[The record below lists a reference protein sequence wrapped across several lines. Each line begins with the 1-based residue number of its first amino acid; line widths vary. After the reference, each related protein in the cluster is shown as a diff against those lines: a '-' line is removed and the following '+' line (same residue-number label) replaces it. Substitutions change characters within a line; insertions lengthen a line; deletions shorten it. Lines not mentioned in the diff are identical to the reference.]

1 MSTAIANF
9 SGATTGAAGRP
20 IEGTHATQSA
30 SPASAARRTYEKER
44 RNAVTIIDVLGEE
57 ILDPIEISSYVGLV
71 AIGFLTANILLGL
84 LLARHYNPVRN
95 WPHHRINTVKIH
107 NIIGWTALALSL
119 VHPALLLLPSRVQF
133 AVIDL
138 FYPVN
143 APKQPWINTL
153 GALAAYLLIIVL
165 VTSYFRFDI
174 GRHWWKRLHFTT
186 YALFPL
192 YAIHSIFTDPALRDR
207 SIDYL
212 DGEKVYVEL
221 CVLAVVMAIGAR
233 WKFRK
238 QGGQDVRNRRTR
250 HPRVPASAFTAAA
263 SSQPPSA
270 LP

>member
-1 MSTAIANF
+1 
-9 SGATTGAAGRP
+9 
-20 IEGTHATQSA
+20 
-30 SPASAARRTYEKER
+30 
-44 RNAVTIIDVLGEE
+44 VTEE
-57 ILDPIEISSYVGLV
+57 VSLDPIELSNYAGLA
-71 AIGFLTANILLGL
+71 AIGLLTANILLGL

-95 WPHHRINTVKIH
+95 WPHYRINTVKFH
-107 NIIGWTALALSL
+107 NLIGWTALVVSL

-133 AVIDL
+133 AVVDL

-153 GALAAYLLIIVL
+153 GAIAVYLLIVVL
-165 VTSYFRFDI
+165 VTSHYRFEI

-221 CVLAVVMAIGAR
+221 CVLAVVLAIGAR
-233 WKFRK
+233 WKW
-238 QGGQDVRNRRTR
+238 RR
-250 HPRVPASAFTAAA
+250 VTAAVSA
-263 SSQPPSA
+263 PLPSA